1 MNANIVQKVQTYLG
15 AQALYKDSAT
25 TGNLFAGR
33 NLPSFV
39 KDYLLKK
46 YAHGED
52 VDKNGLT
59 SFLNKVMP
67 TGDIRSQLIS
77 GQDITLLTRFSV
89 NIDLVHNVRR
99 FGIPDLGIKERE
111 GQIPEHVAS
120 KHPELVD
127 GEMWG
132 IIKMCLLPDDDGKK
146 SHVEMVDF
154 KPFKPYTTVD
164 VSFIQNVRK
173 NFTTPEWID
182 LIISS
187 MEYEPDSFE
196 TMHQKLEFITRL
208 LLFVEPRLN
217 VVELAPRGT
226 GKSYVFNNISK
237 YG

>member
-52 VDKNGLT
+52 IDKNGLI

-89 NIDLVHNVRR
+89 NIDLVHNIRR

-146 SHVEMVDF
+146 S
-154 KPFKPYTTVD
+154 
-164 VSFIQNVRK
+164 
-173 NFTTPEWID
+173 
-182 LIISS
+182 
-187 MEYEPDSFE
+187 
-196 TMHQKLEFITRL
+196 
-208 LLFVEPRLN
+208 
-217 VVELAPRGT
+217 
-226 GKSYVFNNISK
+226 
-237 YG
+237 